1 MVAYGRRVTVET
13 NLMGKTINNMIN
25 QRLMDTHTSYLGK
38 IISINFNLITVQP
51 LSMYKIYGEKAKTS
65 SLIKN
70 IPALCPYKYVFKVDE
85 ETNELITIEQQKL
98 ETGDT
103 VYCGVCERD
112 ITEAKKGNI
121 ATSSIGRHHNLSDSV
136 VIIGLSK
143 VEYVSGG
150 D

>member
-1 MVAYGRRVTVET
+1 
-13 NLMGKTINNMIN
+13 MIN
-25 QRLMDTHTSYLGK
+25 QRIMDTHTSYLGK
-38 IISINFNLITVQP
+38 IININLNSMTVQP

-70 IPALCPYKYVFKVDE
+70 IPVLCPYKYVYKVDKDTE
-85 ETNELITIEQQKL
+85 KLIKIEQEELII
-98 ETGDT
+98 GDT

-136 VIIGLSK
+136 VVMGVSK
-143 VEYVSGG
+143 VEYVLGG